1 MRRATPDPTALC
13 PLAAE
18 WLAQGLV
25 YAGLILLP
33 STRTRTR
40 AAITVLADRISTV
53 LLDNSDGLSG
63 SERWIGALRDF

>member
-1 MRRATPDPTALC
+1 
-13 PLAAE
+13 
-18 WLAQGLV
+18 V
-25 YAGLILLP
+25 HAGLILLP
-33 STRTRTR
+33 STCMGTR